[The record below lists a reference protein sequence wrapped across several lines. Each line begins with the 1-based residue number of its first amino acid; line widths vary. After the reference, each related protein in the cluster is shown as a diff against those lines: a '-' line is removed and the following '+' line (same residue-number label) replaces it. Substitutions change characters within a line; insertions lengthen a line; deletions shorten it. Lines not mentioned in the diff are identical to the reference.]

1 MILHGET
8 QALVQYGDNS
18 ILVQVQMF
26 TQCIDLMTVIV
37 KVVQQLICT
46 LFQVLQICVYTTLVL
61 LELKIE
67 LITVKPMIKEDH

>member
-1 MILHGET
+1 MTLHGET

-26 TQCIDLMTVIV
+26 TQCIGLMTVIV

-46 LFQVLQICVYTTLVL
+46 LFQALQICAYTTLVL